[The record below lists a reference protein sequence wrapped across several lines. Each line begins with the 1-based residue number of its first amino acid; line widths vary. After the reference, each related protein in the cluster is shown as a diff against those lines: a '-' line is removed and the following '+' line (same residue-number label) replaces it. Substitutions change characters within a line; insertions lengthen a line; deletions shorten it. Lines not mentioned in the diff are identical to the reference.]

1 MSEDFD
7 LTTKGGRIAYVLAAS
22 GHTPSSISRVLGCA
36 PAAVYQWIDGST
48 KNLKEPFL
56 WALAD
61 ATGFEARWIS
71 TGEGDERVDIP
82 IRHVTSMM
90 QAMEPKRR
98 YMAERLI
105 QSITNDCEGK
115 DDET

>member
-1 MSEDFD
+1 MDRRQHE
-7 LTTKGGRIAYVLAAS
+7 K
-22 GHTPSSISRVLGCA
+22 P
-36 PAAVYQWIDGST
+36 Q
-48 KNLKEPFL
+48 EPFL

-105 QSITNDCEGK
+105 QSITNDSEGK